1 MDDPTDRNE
10 GVHSKLV
17 LIPYRFCVLI
27 DGGFHM
33 GRQFFSKGAIS
44 LTISSPKKDEIHD
57 QWRIYVTIAASI
69 FDLQRC

>member
-33 GRQFFSKGAIS
+33 GRQFFLREQPA
-44 LTISSPKKDEIHD
+44 
-57 QWRIYVTIAASI
+57 
-69 FDLQRC
+69 

>member
-33 GRQFFSKGAIS
+33 GRQFFQGSNQLNDKQSKKRRNS
-44 LTISSPKKDEIHD
+44 
-57 QWRIYVTIAASI
+57 
-69 FDLQRC
+69 